1 MGTVAMG
8 QRGGFG
14 SVVDLSAVDLPA
26 PNDIP
31 APPVSAS
38 RPRLS
43 GEAEVRFRGMVD
55 TQFDFIWRSLRGLG
69 VPAANAD
76 DAAQQVFLVAAQKL
90 DLIADGSE
98 RSFLFSTARGIAA
111 NARRARTRSREVLD
125 EDALAEPVSFA
136 PDPEQLAARAQARDL
151 LLRILDGLAEDLR
164 TVFVLFELE
173 GMTTAQMAELL
184 DVPMGTVASR
194 LRRAR
199 EEFQAATKR
208 FQAIRGG
215 KP

>member
-90 DLIADGSE
+90 DLIAVGSE

-111 NARRARTRSREVLD
+111 NVRRARMRSREVLD
-125 EDALAEPVSFA
+125 EDALEEPLDSS
-136 PDPEQLAARAQARDL
+136 PDPEQLAARKQAREVL
-151 LLRILDGLAEDLR
+151 ERILDGLSDELR
-164 TVFVLFELE
+164 TVFVLYELE
-173 GMTTAQMAELL
+173 GLTTAHMADLL
-184 DVPMGTVASR
+184 GVPMGTVASR

-199 EEFQAATKR
+199 EEFQSAAKR
-208 FQAIRGG
+208 FQASRGG
-215 KP
+215 RS